1 MNRSLRVALP
11 AAAFASLLG
20 CAAQPTPF
28 DSKAYAGAL
37 KENGVSVLVYSERPL
52 FIHTPGSAVGTGLID
67 ELTKPDG
74 TVVDLPSVSRL
85 VAQSLRDSLISQSGL
100 DVAPLPD
107 KLLPAKDADQ
117 PGLPAG
123 QGKRFVLKLSIP
135 INGLYYRPTAWSTY
149 QYMMQA
155 RGTLIDS
162 SDGKILWQ
170 DLCKVGGVSEDTSLQ
185 LERTEFK
192 ANDGAKLKNIMRQ
205 STRRCANELASKLR
219 VTG

>member
-1 MNRSLRVALP
+1 MDSSVRGALS
-11 AAAFASLLG
+11 AAALASLIG
-20 CAAQPTPF
+20 CAAQPTAF
-28 DSKAYAGAL
+28 DSKAHSGAL
-37 KENGVSVLVYSERPL
+37 KENGVSVLVYAERPL
-52 FIHTPGSAVGTGLID
+52 FVHTPGSAVGTGIID
-67 ELTKPDG
+67 DLTKPDG
-74 TVVDLPSVSRL
+74 TVVNLPSVSRL
-85 VAQSLRDSLISQSGL
+85 VAQSFRESLVSRSGL
-100 DVAPLPD
+100 DVAPLPE

-117 PGLPAG
+117 PTLPGG

-155 RGTLIDS
+155 RGTLVDP

-170 DLCKVGGVSEDTSLQ
+170 DVCKVGGVSEDRSLQ

-192 ANDGAKLKNIMRQ
+192 SNDGAKLKGIMRQ
-205 STRRCANELASKLR
+205 SAQRCANELASKLS